1 MHAGEDHTRPGWTT
15 SKRGRVNQNERT
27 GRDKWRKYVHM
38 VWPTL
43 GSRTAKEQNPSI
55 SHSTPRK
62 NLAETNR
69 HTRAYKIANYE
80 IRPQSQFDHLAA
92 GNRIVLFDDES
103 PITSYIEF
111 CLLN

>member
-1 MHAGEDHTRPGWTT
+1 MEKVRPWYGQP
-15 SKRGRVNQNERT
+15 SDRERL
-27 GRDKWRKYVHM
+27 KN
-38 VWPTL
+38 
-43 GSRTAKEQNPSI
+43 RTEPLDLSFN
-55 SHSTPRK
+55 PRK
-62 NLAETNR
+62 KLAETNR